1 MKPVTWFNIPSDD
14 LERASNFYNKVFGWE
29 LQPLS
34 QEADDNLSYYTA
46 LTARSDA
53 SYTPQESGRVNGCI
67 VKRSM
72 GLQHPTVLIDV
83 DDLDKA
89 LEAVLAAGGKK
100 ASEKIDLSSAGGV
113 LQFVEDTEGNVI
125 ELWKQIDR

>member
-14 LERASNFYNKVFGWE
+14 LERAVTFYKEVFGWE

-34 QEADDNLSYYTA
+34 READDHLSYHTA
-46 LTARSDA
+46 LTAESDA
-53 SYTPQESGRVNGCI
+53 NYAPLKAGRVNGCI

-83 DDLDKA
+83 DDLDKS
-89 LEAVLAAGGKK
+89 LEAVIAAGGKK
-100 ASEKIDLSSAGGV
+100 VSEKIDLSSAGGI

-125 ELWKQIDR
+125 ELWKPIEG

>member
-14 LERASNFYNKVFGWE
+14 LERAVTFYKEVFGWE

-34 QEADDNLSYYTA
+34 READDRLSYHTA
-46 LTARSDA
+46 LTAESDA
-53 SYTPQESGRVNGCI
+53 NYAPLKAGRVNGCI

-83 DDLDKA
+83 DDLDKS
-89 LEAVLAAGGKK
+89 LEAVIAAGGKK
-100 ASEKIDLSSAGGV
+100 VSEKIDLSSAGGI

-125 ELWKQIDR
+125 ELWKPIEG

>member
-14 LERASNFYNKVFGWE
+14 IERASNFYKQVFGWE

-34 QEADDNLSYYTA
+34 READDNLSYYTA

-53 SYTPQESGRVNGCI
+53 SYTPLESGRVNGCV

-72 GLQHPTVLIDV
+72 GLRHPTVLIDV

-100 ASEKIDLSSAGGV
+100 AGEKIDLSSAGGV

-125 ELWKQIDR
+125 ELWKEIGR